1 MERVFGRVALI
12 ADVQHTTGTR
22 ANHVGGLVCS
32 LSRLRQKAI
41 IQHGRERS
49 VAVNEVGVKIASLR
63 SEHDS
68 QNTAE

>member
-1 MERVFGRVALI
+1 MERVFGRVTLI

-22 ANHVGGLVCS
+22 ANHMGGLEYS
-32 LSRLRQKAI
+32 RNRLRQMAI
-41 IQHGRERS
+41 IQYEREKS
-49 VAVNEVGVKIASLR
+49 VVVNEVGVKIVSLR